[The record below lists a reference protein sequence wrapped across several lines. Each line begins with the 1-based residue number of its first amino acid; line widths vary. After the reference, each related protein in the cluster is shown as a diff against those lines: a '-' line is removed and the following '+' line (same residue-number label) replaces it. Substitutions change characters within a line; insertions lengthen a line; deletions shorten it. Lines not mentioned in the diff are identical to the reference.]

1 MFELPEYIVFFDQPR
16 ISWVIVVP
24 DLLPRWVAKG
34 KILEEMILEEAGEED
49 PLADFVER
57 AVMLDPPTTRNKL
70 CSWR

>member
-1 MFELPEYIVFFDQPR
+1 MIVL
-16 ISWVIVVP
+16 P
-24 DLLPRWVAKG
+24 DLPPRWVAKG

-57 AVMLDPPTTRNKL
+57 AVMAVPPTIRSKV

>member
-1 MFELPEYIVFFDQPR
+1 
-16 ISWVIVVP
+16 VIVVP

-57 AVMLDPPTTRNKL
+57 AVMLVPPTIRRKL

>member
-1 MFELPEYIVFFDQPR
+1 MFELPEPVVFFDQPG

-57 AVMLDPPTTRNKL
+57 AVMAVPPTIRRKL